1 MEQNGIWFSPSFTNY
16 PEWEREKKKPM
27 GKESPLPGLAPKEGL
42 ILRLFQ
48 KNKEK
53 ILARLRLFMGTL
65 VVPFEF
71 SPPEIEAANWNY
83 VRRLPEFLFSL
94 ESAHYFPSSSLFLSL
109 TKMKSLLSTEGHQPI
124 INQILNILVHTEE
137 NGDKSVFFPP

>member
-1 MEQNGIWFSPSFTNY
+1 MEYGFRRRLQTIQS
-16 PEWEREKKKPM
+16 EKGKKR
-27 GKESPLPGLAPKEGL
+27 SRRLAPKEGL

-65 VVPFEF
+65 VVAFEF

-83 VRRLPEFLFSL
+83 VRRLPEFLCSL
-94 ESAHYFPSSSLFLSL
+94 ESAHYFPSS
-109 TKMKSLLSTEGHQPI
+109 
-124 INQILNILVHTEE
+124 
-137 NGDKSVFFPP
+137 

>member
-1 MEQNGIWFSPSFTNY
+1 MEYGFRRRLQTIQSGKGK
-16 PEWEREKKKPM
+16 KKKPT

-65 VVPFEF
+65 VVAFEF

-124 INQILNILVHTEE
+124 INQILNLLVHTED